1 MPRGIFITFEGGEG
15 AGKTTQLRELQQKLE
30 KAGKI
35 VVATREPGG
44 TPGAEAIRKLLVN
57 GEAYKWD
64 GLTETLLHFAA
75 RRDHVQ
81 KLIEPALTEGNWVLC
96 DRFYDSTYAYQG
108 YGHGMDLRAIDILRQ
123 AVIRNLKPDV
133 TFLLDLPVEEGFKRV
148 QATQSYEKLPREFHE
163 KLRQGFL
170 TMAKNEPKRFVVVDA
185 TQSAEK
191 VAETIW
197 NRISSDLK

>member
-15 AGKTTQLRELQQKLE
+15 AGKTSQLRNLREKLE
-30 KAGKI
+30 KAGKK

-44 TPGAEAIRKLLVN
+44 TPGAEALRKLLVN
-57 GEAYKWD
+57 GEAYEWD

-81 KLIEPALTEGNWVLC
+81 KLIEPALAEGSWVLC

-108 YGHGMDLRAIDILRQ
+108 YGHGMDVKMIDGLRNI
-123 AVIRNLKPDV
+123 VIGDLKPDL

-148 QATQSYEKLPREFHE
+148 QAAQSYEKLPREFHE

-170 TMAKNEPKRFVVVDA
+170 AMAKNEPKRFVVVDA

-191 VAETIW
+191 VAETIGD
-197 NRISSDLK
+197 RVKSVLK

>member
-15 AGKTTQLRELQQKLE
+15 AGKSTQLRVLREKLE
-30 KAGKI
+30 KAGKT

-44 TPGAEAIRKLLVN
+44 TPGAEALRKLLVN
-57 GEAYKWD
+57 GEAYEWD

-81 KLIEPALTEGNWVLC
+81 KLIEPALNEGSWVLC

-108 YGHGMDLRAIDILRQ
+108 YGHGIDLKAIDVLRM
-123 AVIRNLKPDV
+123 AVIRNLKPDI

-148 QATQSYEKLPREFHE
+148 QTAQSYEKLPREFHE

-170 TMAKNEPKRFVVVDA
+170 AMAKNEPKRFEVIDA

-197 NRISSDLK
+197 DRVKSVLK